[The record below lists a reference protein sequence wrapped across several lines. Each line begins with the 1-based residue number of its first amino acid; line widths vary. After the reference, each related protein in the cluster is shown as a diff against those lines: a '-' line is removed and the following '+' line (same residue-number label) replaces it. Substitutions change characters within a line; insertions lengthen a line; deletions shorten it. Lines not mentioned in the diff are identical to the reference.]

1 MCDGCGVVIRG
12 GVACMVVG
20 GVNVGGNVSDVGD
33 VGIVVNIGLGV
44 IGFMCYDMLFV
55 GNVNNWWCTG

>member
-1 MCDGCGVVIRG
+1 MIRG
-12 GVACMVVG
+12 GVACMDGG

-55 GNVNNWWCTG
+55 GNVINWWCTG